1 MNRTDAMRCYANVTA
16 LATALLIAASTPAL
30 AVRTTLN
37 CTVSPDGA
45 MRGQLA
51 ISIDHDAWA
60 FIIQPRRPFRWSL
73 GDRIIVQPGQI
84 LLYASVFS
92 PGSTDPIAIDRRTLT
107 ISFAPSDGGE
117 GFSGRCTSYDFM
129 PFRRL

>member
-1 MNRTDAMRCYANVTA
+1 MLSRIYAVA
-16 LATALLIAASTPAL
+16 IATAVAMAVSTPTF
-30 AVRTTLN
+30 AVRTTLS
-37 CTVSPDGA
+37 CTVTPDGTR
-45 MRGQLA
+45 RGQLA
-51 ISIDHDAWA
+51 ISIDQDAWA
-60 FIIQPRRPFRWSL
+60 YIIQPRRPFRWSL
-73 GDRIIVQPGQI
+73 GNRIVVQPKQI

-92 PGSTDPIAIDRRTLT
+92 PASTDPIAIDRQTLA

>member
-1 MNRTDAMRCYANVTA
+1 MRSRAK
-16 LATALLIAASTPAL
+16 ATVLTTVLIAVSTPAF
-30 AVRTTLN
+30 AVRTTLS

-45 MRGQLA
+45 RRGQLA

-60 FIIQPRRPFRWSL
+60 YIIQPRRPFRWSL
-73 GDRIIVQPGQI
+73 GNRIVVQPKQI

-92 PGSTDPIAIDRRTLT
+92 PSSTDPIAIDRQKLA

-129 PFRRL
+129 PFRNF